1 MTYLDAILEWHRD
14 RAKHDDRP
22 LEALLERARAMPPA
36 RPFEAALRQA
46 AADADG
52 LAVIAEIKRR
62 SPSKGDL
69 LPDLVA
75 GPMASAYERGGATA
89 LSVLTD
95 GIHFGGSS
103 TDLMEASAATSL
115 PVLRK
120 DFTVWEG
127 DVADARLM
135 GADAV
140 LLIVAALEQAQL
152 AELVAVSHELRI
164 DPLVECHDEAEV
176 DRALAAGATMIGVN
190 QRDLATFK
198 VDGARAEKLAA
209 VLPDHVVKVAESG
222 IDGPESC
229 RRLAAAGFS
238 AVLVGEH
245 LVTAPDPVAA
255 LRSLVEAGA

>member
-1 MTYLDAILEWHRD
+1 
-14 RAKHDDRP
+14 
-22 LEALLERARAMPPA
+22 MPPA
-36 RPFEAALRQA
+36 RPFEGALRA
-46 AADADG
+46 AAG
-52 LAVIAEIKRR
+52 RGGGVAVIAEIKRR
-62 SPSKGDL
+62 SPSRGEL

-75 GPMASAYERGGATA
+75 GPLAAAYERGGAAA

-95 GIHFGGSS
+95 GVHFGGSS
-103 TDLMEASAATSL
+103 TDLMEASAATAL

-140 LLIVAALEQAQL
+140 LLIVAALEQANL
-152 AELVAVSHELRI
+152 VELVAVSHELRI

-176 DRALAAGATMIGVN
+176 ERALAAGATMIGVN
-190 QRDLATFK
+190 QRDLSTFK

-209 VLPDHVVKVAESG
+209 ALPDHVVKVAESG
-222 IDGPESC
+222 IDGAGAC

-245 LVTAPDPVAA
+245 LVTSADPVAA